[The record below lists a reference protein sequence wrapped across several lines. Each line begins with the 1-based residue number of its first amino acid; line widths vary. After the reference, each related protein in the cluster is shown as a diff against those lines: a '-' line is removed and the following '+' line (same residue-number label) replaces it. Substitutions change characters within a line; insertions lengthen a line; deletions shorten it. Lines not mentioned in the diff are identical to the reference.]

1 MSGSRAEAKAKYAA
15 QKAAADT
22 LAKYNAD
29 RAASKIDFFPSPEQM
44 EWLKIM
50 VKHSMLDP
58 ESVDSDKVFSESS
71 NSIGKVYLIKTVS
84 SNISEFKFGKLVSVA
99 KRESGLSGLDYTF
112 TDSNESNFSVST
124 SIDITI
130 YSLYKDELPTHDPR
144 LPDQDKL
151 VVTEPTTEQLK
162 WLKIM
167 ADNNL
172 LEPLNKTLT
181 LNDIGTYYLYR
192 NPKTNLF
199 VGGYLFNVREKIVQ
213 VGGEAGYWMNDYS
226 PSPPPARQNKHVSE
240 YSFYNENGSVENDVR
255 EDKTRIYAL
264 PATLPTRN
272 PLLPEKLVT
281 TPTPDQLKWMA
292 EMMSYV
298 IDFKLTQ
305 VNDLTEDNKGTYY
318 LYKDDTTVNSP
329 LFGGYLFNVR
339 EKIVQVGGEAGYW
352 MNDYSPS
359 PPPARQNK
367 HVSEYSFYN
376 ENGNVTTVRSDQVIV
391 YSLPVR
397 LPKTPPKS
405 RSFKRIVD
413 VDDITGEFTL
423 HDGITV
429 TFPEDKLAEYFFIVC
444 PPSWKSGS
452 DMFWFNVSR
461 AINPNYKAYTGK
473 LVTSTLVQMI
483 CGDMNDD
490 STGKHE
496 FYVQYQNT
504 TFDTVTT
511 SDTVTPSSSITPPTI
526 LFIGKNP
533 TTDDDD
539 RDIKSISETTKD
551 KPIGEKLC
559 KTRAEPVE
567 SVKGPVLPRLDAS
580 KENFKKLE
588 GVITCYNPSLHNEM
602 DVYVQLGYYLTK
614 ATIFSKAENP
624 KHLVVQ
630 AILDPTIRFDWAKDQ
645 IFVLD
650 RDISIAKSDKEVYA
664 LRNIKRI
671 PPNKK
676 LSNGAEIYFYLGNNK
691 SRNAIRGI
699 IVKKALFSS
708 TYTVKY
714 KEDGVEKNAEKVL
727 SELYERD
734 EDAEKYEA
742 AEDKKATDGS
752 SLTGAGKKNKTK
764 RRNIR
769 KSLKKKQ
776 SRKGRIFRTSVK
788 TKFRRSRV
796 RK

>member
-199 VGGYLFNVREKIVQ
+199 V
-213 VGGEAGYWMNDYS
+213 
-226 PSPPPARQNKHVSE
+226 
-240 YSFYNENGSVENDVR
+240 
-255 EDKTRIYAL
+255 
-264 PATLPTRN
+264 
-272 PLLPEKLVT
+272 
-281 TPTPDQLKWMA
+281 
-292 EMMSYV
+292 
-298 IDFKLTQ
+298 
-305 VNDLTEDNKGTYY
+305 
-318 LYKDDTTVNSP
+318 
-329 LFGGYLFNVR
+329 GGYLFNVR